1 MLHAARVF
9 WDRTARLATR
19 ARLARSRSGAG
30 ASTADGVPDLA
41 VLQKAV
47 IGLVALGAVALA
59 FVPRQRTPLAVA
71 ALTGAVLIGFS

>member
-1 MLHAARVF
+1 MLHAGGLR
-9 WDRTARLATR
+9 DRTLGWQLGRD
-19 ARLARSRSGAG
+19 SPFSIWGWG
-30 ASTADGVPDLA
+30 HHADGVPDLA

-59 FVPRQRTPLAVA
+59 FVPAADAARRA